1 VSRLAKSED
10 GTNGEKDGTGWEVV
24 HGYDYSNEAANR
36 GGKGVGPEGA
46 SKCAGSKG
54 GVYNQCINQCID

>member
-1 VSRLAKSED
+1 LRVSRLAKSED

-36 GGKGVGPEGA
+36 GGKGVGPRANA
-46 SKCAGSKG
+46 S
-54 GVYNQCINQCID
+54 